1 MAVGKGYDH
10 VPTSPNYPRGG
21 RSEIDRD
28 LGGWSRGL
36 AKPACK
42 QFLAI
47 LQVYWHC
54 LAGRENGFKNTDRL
68 AGHVGEDLHP
78 QSVCL

>member
-21 RSEIDRD
+21 RSEMDRD

-36 AKPACK
+36 TKPACK

-54 LAGRENGFKNTDRL
+54 LAGRENVFKQTDRL
-68 AGHVGEDLHP
+68 ARHMCDGFHPHSVGL
-78 QSVCL
+78 